1 MLSRFAARILAVVAM
16 LGTALL
22 GARVQGAIH
31 SDPDGLTVH
40 EWGTFT
46 SIAGPDGQAVEWRP
60 LTGPSDL
67 PCFVTALNPNSIKA
81 NQGGLFGIKAT
92 VRMETPVLYFYSPTE
107 QTVRAS
113 VSFPRGIISEW
124 YPQATISPGA
134 SIPGTGNSFG
144 RIQWDDVRVMPGA
157 KERFAID
164 SQASHYYAARNTDA
178 APLQAGGQQEKFL
191 FYRGLGSFPIPV
203 AATFD
208 HDGNVLL
215 KQNGQGEVNT
225 VILFERRAGR
235 VGYRVVHAEGHDVAI
250 PRPELSA
257 TVESLQR
264 ELRDVLI
271 EQGLY
276 AREAA
281 AMVDTWRDSWF
292 EEGARLFYLVPRA
305 SVDAVLPLRIEP
317 RPDSVTRVFVG
328 RLEMVTPEIASAV
341 AGALRTSDQS
351 VLRKYGRFL
360 EPISRMVQGTLAA
373 TLDERKI
380 DDALR
385 VAAQKWAAPA
395 ACRGAGAAKAVSNP
409 TPIP

>member
-1 MLSRFAARILAVVAM
+1 MLSRFAPRILAVVAM

-22 GARVQGAIH
+22 GARVQGANH

-67 PCFVTALNPNSIKA
+67 PCFVTALNPNSIKT
-81 NQGGLFGIKAT
+81 NQGGLFGLKAT

-107 QTVRAS
+107 RTVRAS

-124 YPQATISPGA
+124 YPQATISPGP
-134 SIPGTGNSFG
+134 STPGTGNSFG

-157 KERFAID
+157 KERFATD
-164 SQASHYYAARNTDA
+164 SQASHYYAARATDA

-208 HDGNVLL
+208 NDGNVLL
-215 KQNGQGEVNT
+215 KQNGLGEVNT
-225 VILFERRAGR
+225 VILFERRAGHA
-235 VGYRVVHAEGHDVAI
+235 GYRVVHAEGRDVTI
-250 PRPELSA
+250 PRPELTA
-257 TVESLQR
+257 TMGALHR
-264 ELRDVLI
+264 ELHDVLI
-271 EQGLY
+271 GQGLY

-281 AMVDTWRDSWF
+281 AMIDTWRDSWF

-317 RPDSVTRVFVG
+317 RPDSVARVFVG
-328 RLEMVTPEIASAV
+328 RLEILTPEIATEVEQAV
-341 AGALRTSDQS
+341 RTSDQA

-360 EPISRMVQGTLAA
+360 EPISDMLKTRLATIDQQGTIDAAIRLLA
-373 TLDERKI
+373 R
-380 DDALR
+380 
-385 VAAQKWAAPA
+385 QQSAPA
-395 ACRGAGAAKAVSNP
+395 ACPGAAAARAVSNP
-409 TPIP
+409 FPVP